1 MHGNAV
7 TGYIPEYTNQ
17 AIIFTGDDIKGDKT
31 FINIFLYIVVVIIAF
46 VFAITTGNTIAKEA
60 NVIGTLRATGYKKSE
75 LVLHYMTMPMLVV
88 LAAAIVGNILG
99 YTALK
104 NFAANAYY
112 GSYSLPTYKTLWNAD
127 AFLKTTVIPLLI
139 MLVINFVML
148 NRKLSLSPLKFIRR
162 ALSRRTKKKAFRLNS
177 KIGIMHRFQLRVIF
191 QNIPNYVTIFVGVFF
206 ANAILMF
213 GLLFT
218 PMLDHYQD
226 MITTDLLAS
235 HQYLLKSPVETA
247 EDSAEKYAAT
257 ALKTEDKK
265 IKTEDAT
272 VYGISDDSAYVKI
285 RFSKDSDGVFI
296 SNAYAN
302 KYGLHKGDTIQMKE
316 QFGAKEYEFQVDG
329 IYDYPAAVCVFME
342 RKQFCETFD
351 KDADY
356 FNGYF
361 SDSEI
366 TDIDDNYIATEVTVD
381 DLTKTSR
388 QLKLSMGDMMSIFLA
403 FGILMFLLIVYLLSK
418 IIVEKNA
425 QSISMAKIL
434 GYQNREINR
443 IYIMPTAIVVI
454 FSMLV
459 TIHIVNVSMK
469 YIFQYFFREY
479 AGYLPYYVGAP
490 TYVKMAIIG
499 VLSYL
504 CIAFLQTRK
513 VKKIPMADALKN
525 VE

>member
-1 MHGNAV
+1 
-7 TGYIPEYTNQ
+7 
-17 AIIFTGDDIKGDKT
+17 
-31 FINIFLYIVVVIIAF
+31 
-46 VFAITTGNTIAKEA
+46 
-60 NVIGTLRATGYKKSE
+60 
-75 LVLHYMTMPMLVV
+75 
-88 LAAAIVGNILG
+88 
-99 YTALK
+99 
-104 NFAANAYY
+104 
-112 GSYSLPTYKTLWNAD
+112 
-127 AFLKTTVIPLLI
+127 
-139 MLVINFVML
+139 
-148 NRKLSLSPLKFIRR
+148 
-162 ALSRRTKKKAFRLNS
+162 
-177 KIGIMHRFQLRVIF
+177 
-191 QNIPNYVTIFVGVFF
+191 
-206 ANAILMF
+206 MF
-213 GLLFT
+213 GLLFA

-247 EDSAEKYAAT
+247 ENSAEKYAAT

-388 QLKLSMGDMMSIFLA
+388 QLKLSMGRYDVHLP
-403 FGILMFLLIVYLLSK
+403 GIWHPDVPADRISA
-418 IIVEKNA
+418 VEDH
-425 QSISMAKIL
+425 
-434 GYQNREINR
+434 R
-443 IYIMPTAIVVI
+443 
-454 FSMLV
+454 
-459 TIHIVNVSMK
+459 
-469 YIFQYFFREY
+469 
-479 AGYLPYYVGAP
+479 
-490 TYVKMAIIG
+490 
-499 VLSYL
+499 
-504 CIAFLQTRK
+504 
-513 VKKIPMADALKN
+513 
-525 VE
+525 

>member
-1 MHGNAV
+1 MRNPLIKRLPRELKGELGKYLVIFLFIVGTISIVSGWNVAGSSMATAYDKSFEEYSIEDGNFQLATEADDDLLSALETDTRKIYENFYVEEETKEVDSTLRIFQKREKIDLECLTLGGKEYEICGLVALSDYSALFSNPSDMMFDAMKFGVAVVTPDCFENLGETHLHYNYSWRYQDRPEDDAEAKEFSEKFLKTLGEETAMHGNAV

-17 AIIFTGDDIKGDKT
+17 AIIFPGDDIKGDKT

-162 ALSRRTKKKAFRLNS
+162 DLSRRTKKKAFRLNS

-257 ALKTEDKK
+257 ALKTEDK
-265 IKTEDAT
+265 
-272 VYGISDDSAYVKI
+272 
-285 RFSKDSDGVFI
+285 R
-296 SNAYAN
+296 
-302 KYGLHKGDTIQMKE
+302 
-316 QFGAKEYEFQVDG
+316 
-329 IYDYPAAVCVFME
+329 
-342 RKQFCETFD
+342 
-351 KDADY
+351 
-356 FNGYF
+356 
-361 SDSEI
+361 
-366 TDIDDNYIATEVTVD
+366 
-381 DLTKTSR
+381 SR
-388 QLKLSMGDMMSIFLA
+388 QRMP
-403 FGILMFLLIVYLLSK
+403 
-418 IIVEKNA
+418 
-425 QSISMAKIL
+425 QSMAFRTTVPMSKS
-434 GYQNREINR
+434 GSPR
-443 IYIMPTAIVVI
+443 IAMACLFPMPTPISTACTRVI
-454 FSMLV
+454 PF
-459 TIHIVNVSMK
+459 K
-469 YIFQYFFREY
+469 
-479 AGYLPYYVGAP
+479 
-490 TYVKMAIIG
+490 
-499 VLSYL
+499 
-504 CIAFLQTRK
+504 
-513 VKKIPMADALKN
+513 
-525 VE
+525 